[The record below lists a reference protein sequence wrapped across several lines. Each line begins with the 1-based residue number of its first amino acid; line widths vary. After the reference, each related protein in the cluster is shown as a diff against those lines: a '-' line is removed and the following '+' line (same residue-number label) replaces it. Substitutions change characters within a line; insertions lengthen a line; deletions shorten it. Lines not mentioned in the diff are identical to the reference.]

1 MKMNKIII
9 TKTTSKYI
17 MWMSI
22 GILYVPFYLMFWA
35 LRVFARLLLSI
46 AYAGTLE
53 GEAATRVFKS
63 IFSFNYERTF

>member
-1 MKMNKIII
+1 
-9 TKTTSKYI
+9 
-17 MWMSI
+17 MWMLI
-22 GILYVPFYLMFWA
+22 GILYVPFYLMFWV
-35 LRVFARLLLSI
+35 LRAFARLLLSI